1 MSEARRIAGQM
12 RQVMVG
18 PAWHGSSVLEALDGV
33 SLTAALAH
41 PIPEAHSIWE
51 LVLHIDFTQRLLM
64 QRLTGKNPHVSDED
78 FFPPVTDTSGG
89 ALLADIARLKSQE
102 ADLCEAVSW
111 LSDDQLTAPIT
122 PSGSTVYETFHG
134 HAHHN
139 AFHAGQ
145 IRLLRKLIGA

>member
-1 MSEARRIAGQM
+1 
-12 RQVMVG
+12 
-18 PAWHGSSVLEALDGV
+18 
-33 SLTAALAH
+33 LTEALAH

-51 LVLHIDFTQRLLM
+51 LVLHIDFTQQLLM
-64 QRLTGKNPHVSDED
+64 QRLTGKNPRASDED

-111 LSDDQLTAPIT
+111 LSDEQLAAPIT

-134 HAHHN
+134 HAQHN

-145 IRLLRKLIGA
+145 IRLLRKLICA